1 MKADFMKLSFF
12 FFFYACLSV
21 NINLVNYLIK
31 YDADINK
38 ECEEEVTQLFG
49 TFCSGKIFS
58 KYLIEKGVD
67 VNKES
72 EDTGEASLFMLVVIE
87 MKIY

>member
-1 MKADFMKLSFF
+1 MEK
-12 FFFYACLSV
+12 Y
-21 NINLVNYLIK
+21 LV
-31 YDADINK
+31 
-38 ECEEEVTQLFG
+38 
-49 TFCSGKIFS
+49 